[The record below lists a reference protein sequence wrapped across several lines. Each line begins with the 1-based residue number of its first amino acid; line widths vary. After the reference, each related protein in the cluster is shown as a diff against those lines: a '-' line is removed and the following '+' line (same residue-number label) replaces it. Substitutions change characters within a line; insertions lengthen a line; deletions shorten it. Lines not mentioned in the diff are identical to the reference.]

1 MDILN
6 REKQNISLEKEI
18 SAMKTI
24 IELKNGSINKD
35 AVGIDFLEKNNALL
49 SLSISDLK
57 QQITLKE
64 SLINNNKSTISLDEN
79 DLKNLIR
86 QELIC

>member
-35 AVGIDFLEKNNALL
+35 AVGIDFLEKTMLY
-49 SLSISDLK
+49 
-57 QQITLKE
+57 
-64 SLINNNKSTISLDEN
+64 
-79 DLKNLIR
+79 
-86 QELIC
+86 